1 MADGK
6 KQPVSFDDIIKAGE
20 PTTCAG
26 PAQKTSIT
34 NITSR
39 PSKAQERAA
48 RTRHLRQEPSPER
61 SCRRKHQ
68 KGAHWGQSGQPCRRE
83 QGMPCLA
90 TDHSVAKSANNASSA
105 QRRSLARTVPHHAM
119 AVAPP
124 DHHSQATTATALPTS
139 PRNSHPNP
147 ETRTQEGH
155 RPRMEAPEA
164 ASA

>member
-48 RTRHLRQEPSPER
+48 RTRHLRQEPPPER
-61 SCRRKHQ
+61 SCCWQHQ
-68 KGAHWGQSGQPCRRE
+68 EGSHWRQSGQPSRSDQGVPCRSALHLTTN
-83 QGMPCLA
+83 P
-90 TDHSVAKSANNASSA
+90 TDYVNSA
-105 QRRSLARTVPHHAM
+105 QHRSLARIARHLAM

-124 DHHSQATTATALPTS
+124 GLRSQATTATAPPTHPRDLHLS
-139 PRNSHPNP
+139 P
-147 ETRTQEGH
+147 ERTTQGKTQ
-155 RPRMEAPEA
+155 PRMEA